1 MTKPTPEDTALEA
14 LFAEAAQAP
23 PQPSDALLA
32 RIAVDAEATQH
43 GFMPAPAPVARDGAP
58 WQRWLAEIGGFPALG
73 GLAVSACVGV
83 YIGFANPDMGQ
94 DLGLSVQSFAGLES
108 SADPEDPFSTPLLGD
123 FEWIEE
129 G

>member
-43 GFMPAPAPVARDGAP
+43 GFMPAPA
-58 WQRWLAEIGGFPALG
+58 
-73 GLAVSACVGV
+73 V